1 MVFSSSATM
10 NTKPHALS
18 PSRMAR
24 QGADASTKVLPS
36 KGVPA
41 NVMNPN
47 GLTLAD
53 AEELHSRKWKTS
65 AVNILPWVALP
76 KLAWDAVFFNPTKAA
91 ADRED
96 FLHGDRSYA
105 SAIQQEKRKKNAQL
119 KASAVPVVLGIP
131 LWLLVDV
138 VPALRSKD
146 PLSKIAICSIPAV
159 LTALGYGILENP
171 KAKNFNEQL

>member
-53 AEELHSRKWKTS
+53 AEELHIRKWKTS
-65 AVNILPWVALP
+65 AVNILPFIALP
-76 KLAWDAVFFNPTKAA
+76 KLAWDAVFFNPSKAA
-91 ADRED
+91 ADRDD
-96 FLHGDRSYA
+96 FLHGERSYA

-119 KASAVPVVLGIP
+119 KAGSIPVIGGILFYQIAKRIP
-131 LWLLVDV
+131 YI
-138 VPALRSKD
+138 SKQGE
-146 PLSKIAICSIPAV
+146 LAILAIGSIPAI
-159 LTALGYGILENP
+159 LTALGYVLLENP

>member
-24 QGADASTKVLPS
+24 QGSDASTKVLPS

-53 AEELHSRKWKTS
+53 AEELHSRKWKT
-65 AVNILPWVALP
+65 ALMDVFPYIALP
-76 KLAWDAVFFNPTKAA
+76 KLLWDAVFFNPSKAA
-91 ADRED
+91 VERED

-119 KASAVPVVLGIP
+119 KAGSIPVIGWILFYQIAKRIP
-131 LWLLVDV
+131 YI
-138 VPALRSKD
+138 SKKGD
-146 PLSKIAICSIPAV
+146 LAILAIGSIPAI
-159 LTALGYGILENP
+159 LTTLGYVLLENP
-171 KAKNFNEQL
+171 KAKNFNEKL

>member
-24 QGADASTKVLPS
+24 QGSDASTKVLPS

-65 AVNILPWVALP
+65 ALNIFPFIALP
-76 KLAWDAVFFNPTKAA
+76 KLVWDAVFFNPSKAA
-91 ADRED
+91 ADRDD
-96 FLHGDRSYA
+96 FLHGERSYA

-119 KASAVPVVLGIP
+119 KASLLPVVLGVP
-131 LWLLVDV
+131 LHF
-138 VPALRSKD
+138 AFENKSF
-146 PLSKIAICSIPAV
+146 LSKVMFASIPAI
-159 LTALGYGILENP
+159 LTALGYGLLENP
-171 KAKNFNEQL
+171 KAKNFNEKL

>member
-65 AVNILPWVALP
+65 ALNILPFIALP
-76 KLAWDAVFFNPTKAA
+76 KLAWDAVFFNPSKAA
-91 ADRED
+91 ADRDD
-96 FLHGDRSYA
+96 FLHGERSYA
-105 SAIQQEKRKKNAQL
+105 SAIQQEKRKKKDQL
-119 KASAVPVVLGIP
+119 KASL
-131 LWLLVDV
+131 
-138 VPALRSKD
+138 
-146 PLSKIAICSIPAV
+146 IPAV
-159 LTALGYGILENP
+159 FGAVTLITGTIWKIPFLLTFVPAILTSLGYGLLENP
-171 KAKNFNEQL
+171 KAKNFDEQL